1 MATKKIKL
9 SSKPFNTK
17 TIKPYSK
24 KKKIEPKIK
33 VNTKDEY
40 ITIYHN
46 DCMADT
52 LSSLE
57 EIIHLANQ
65 HKPKDYPTLEYKDI
79 SIYLDTDIDYGYYND
94 VCASVTLEINIK
106 NKDYVKNVK

>member
-1 MATKKIKL
+1 MATIKTKKVKA
-9 SSKPFNTK
+9 T
-17 TIKPYSK
+17 SK
-24 KKKIEPKIK
+24 KKKVAPKIE
-33 VNTKDEY
+33 VNTIDEW

-46 DCMADT
+46 NRMADT

-79 SIYLDTDIDYGYYND
+79 SIYLDKEMDYGYYD
-94 VCASVTLEINIK
+94 HDSVYVSVILEIKIK
-106 NKDYVKNVK
+106 NKDYKKK